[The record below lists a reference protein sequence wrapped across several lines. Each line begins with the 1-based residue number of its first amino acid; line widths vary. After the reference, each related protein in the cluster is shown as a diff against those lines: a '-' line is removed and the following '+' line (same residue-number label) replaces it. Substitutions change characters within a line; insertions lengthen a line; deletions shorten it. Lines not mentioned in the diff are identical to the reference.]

1 MCVCVISHDLKC
13 SKELSGPKIEK
24 KEIRLE
30 DSIFNKIKSTY
41 RNAGK
46 MAKKKN
52 DLVNIYVPLPRL
64 LGWACTEQNGSLDA
78 EMSAIPA

>member
-46 MAKKKN
+46 MAKKKKM
-52 DLVNIYVPLPRL
+52 
-64 LGWACTEQNGSLDA
+64 T
-78 EMSAIPA
+78 